1 MHLMADQVQ
10 SAVNVPRLDIAEH
23 VEIVELCRAKGAGR
37 VVILGCG
44 EIGMLMGQDD
54 LPVPISD
61 LTPLHS
67 DAAIDFALAEAS

>member
-23 VEIVELCRAKGAGR
+23 VEIVERCRAKVAGR
-37 VVILGCG
+37 VVILGCT
-44 EIGMLMGQDD
+44 EIGMLIGQDD
-54 LPVPISD
+54 RPVPISD
-61 LTPLHS
+61 LTLLHS